1 METEIYKNLS
11 LEDLPN
17 EEWRDVVGYEGIYM
31 VSNLGR
37 VKSLDRQVLN
47 HGTTIL
53 KKSKI
58 ISQFDNGH
66 GYKTVQLN
74 FNNKSKKEYVHRLV
88 YKSFCGEI
96 PIGFE
101 INHISKCKHQNNV
114 ENLEILT
121 RKGNMEYSKDDIFDA
136 KHKPCYLYNK
146 DGFFVKEYLS
156 IKEAAEDNNISPSAV
171 VNSCT
176 RFNKYGSEKHF
187 RYFKVD
193 KIEIPKRKYKK
204 ILMFSC
210 DNKEVIREFD
220 SAKEASEFLGC
231 NTNNIVCACLGKIKT
246 CKGFIF
252 KYKNKQLWQQKTN

>member
-17 EEWRDVVGYEGIYM
+17 EEWRDVVGYEGSYM

-47 HGTTIL
+47 HGTPIL

-58 ISQFDNGH
+58 ISQFDNGR
-66 GYKTVQLN
+66 GYKMVQLN

-114 ENLEILT
+114 DNLEILT
-121 RKGNMEYSKDDIFDA
+121 RKENMEYSKDDILDA
-136 KHKPCYLYNK
+136 THKPCYLYNK

-156 IKEAAEDNNISPSAV
+156 IKEASEDNNISPSAV

-176 RFNKYGSEKHF
+176 RFNKYGCEKHF
-187 RYFKVD
+187 RYFKTE

-204 ILMFSC
+204 ILMFSY
-210 DNKEVIREFD
+210 NKKEFVREFD
-220 SAKEASEFLGC
+220 SAKDAAEFLEC
-231 NTNNIVCACLGKIKT
+231 NTNNIVCACLGKTKT
-246 CKGFIF
+246 CKGYIF
-252 KYKNKQLWQQKTN
+252 EYKQ

>member
-11 LEDLPN
+11 LENLPN
-17 EEWRDVVGYEGIYM
+17 EEWRDVVGYEGSYM

-37 VKSLDRQVLN
+37 VKSLDRYVLN
-47 HGTTIL
+47 HGTSVL

-58 ISQFDNGH
+58 ISQLDNGH

-114 ENLEILT
+114 ENLEILSH
-121 RKGNMEYSKDDIFDA
+121 KENMAYSKNDILDA
-136 KHKPCYLYNK
+136 THRPCYLYNK
-146 DGFFVKEYLS
+146 DGLFIKEYSS
-156 IKEAAEDNNISPSAV
+156 IKEASEDNNIRPSTV

-176 RFNKYGSEKHF
+176 KLNKYGCEKHF
-187 RYFKVD
+187 RYFKAER
-193 KIEIPKRKYKK
+193 IEIPKRKYKK
-204 ILMFSC
+204 VLMFSS
-210 DNKEVIREFD
+210 DNKDFIREFD
-220 SAKEASEFLGC
+220 SAKDAADFLGC
-231 NTNNIVCACLGKIKT
+231 NTNNIVCACTGKVKT
-246 CKGFIF
+246 CKGYIF
-252 KYKNKQLWQQKTN
+252 NYKQ